1 MIDRGGCSFV
11 TKVRNAQ
18 YTGAVAVV
26 IADNKC
32 VCDRSDTCTPNKD
45 ESCELHEPLMADD
58 GSTEDITVPSIL
70 LFKEDADVIKDTL
83 NQNKI
88 VRMDISWPV
97 PEPNNTV
104 SYELWFT
111 PTDPITD
118 FLNNFDVAA
127 AAFGNRLSFTPHMY
141 IYDGR
146 DSDCVVNSTA
156 DESPCGNLCT
166 NAGRYCA
173 PDPDDNME
181 YGASGADVV
190 KESLRRECIW
200 NIYGSTDEG
209 HDGEGHPA
217 KDAHDHHGEKQDKK
231 DGEGNHHDD
240 KKDKSPKAKFQGQQW
255 WDYIQ
260 YFMANCDTTILFIS
274 EGCINNAYKA
284 ASIDAALVK
293 QCMNDSGGI
302 VNAATNSI
310 LDAQLTAKK
319 SRNVVVLPAVYVN
332 DEAIYGYLDFAVI
345 FKAVCAGFRD
355 KPEIC
360 SRCSNCADEYTCVAS
375 HGNCPGSGGS
385 MNAQSVGFL
394 IGYFFVVA
402 GLVSAAA
409 YLIYRRSQRHM
420 REQVKV
426 IMAEYMPV
434 GKGRKQPSTSLVDDD
449 DYELAFQV
457 T

>member
-32 VCDRSDTCTPNKD
+32 LCDRSDTCTPNKD
-45 ESCELHEPLMADD
+45 ESCELREPLMADD
-58 GSTEDITVPSIL
+58 GSTEDITIPSIL

-83 NQNKI
+83 VKNKV

-127 AAFGNRLSFTPHMY
+127 AAFGKRLSFTPHMY
-141 IYDGR
+141 IYDGM

-181 YGASGADVV
+181 YGSSGADVV

-200 NIYGSTDEG
+200 NI
-209 HDGEGHPA
+209 
-217 KDAHDHHGEKQDKK
+217 
-231 DGEGNHHDD
+231 
-240 KKDKSPKAKFQGQQW
+240 
-255 WDYIQ
+255 
-260 YFMANCDTTILFIS
+260 
-274 EGCINNAYKA
+274 
-284 ASIDAALVK
+284 
-293 QCMNDSGGI
+293 
-302 VNAATNSI
+302 
-310 LDAQLTAKK
+310 
-319 SRNVVVLPAVYVN
+319 
-332 DEAIYGYLDFAVI
+332 
-345 FKAVCAGFRD
+345 
-355 KPEIC
+355 
-360 SRCSNCADEYTCVAS
+360 
-375 HGNCPGSGGS
+375 
-385 MNAQSVGFL
+385 
-394 IGYFFVVA
+394 
-402 GLVSAAA
+402 
-409 YLIYRRSQRHM
+409 
-420 REQVKV
+420 
-426 IMAEYMPV
+426 
-434 GKGRKQPSTSLVDDD
+434 
-449 DYELAFQV
+449 
-457 T
+457 

>member
-18 YTGAVAVV
+18 YTGAVAVA

-32 VCDRSDTCTPNKD
+32 LCDRSATCTPNKD
-45 ESCELHEPLMADD
+45 ESCELREPLMADD
-58 GSTEDITVPSIL
+58 GSSEDITIPSIL
-70 LFKEDADVIKDTL
+70 LFKEDADLIKATL
-83 NQNKI
+83 IKNKV
-88 VRMDISWPV
+88 VRMDLSWPV

-111 PTDPITD
+111 PTDPISD

-127 AAFGNRLSFTPHMY
+127 AAFGKRVSFTPHMY
-141 IYDGR
+141 IYDGNEA
-146 DSDCVVNSTA
+146 DCVVNTTV

-200 NIYGSTDEG
+200 NIYGSQQKNHTAG
-209 HDGEGHPA
+209 
-217 KDAHDHHGEKQDKK
+217 DAHDHHGEKREHE
-231 DGEGNHHDD
+231 EGS
-240 KKDKSPKAKFQGQQW
+240 KSPRLFRGQEW

-260 YFMANCDTTILFIS
+260 YFMANCDTTVLFIS
-274 EGCINNAYKA
+274 EACIANAYKA
-284 ASIDAALVK
+284 ASINAGLVK

-302 VNAATNSI
+302 VNATINTV
-310 LDAQLTAKK
+310 LEAQLTAKK
-319 SRNVVVLPAVYVN
+319 ERNVVVLPVVYVN
-332 DEAIYGYLDFAVI
+332 DEPIRGYLDFSVI

-355 KPEIC
+355 TPDIC
-360 SRCSNCADEYTCVAS
+360 AKCSNCGDEYGCVAY
-375 HGNCPGSGGS
+375 HGHCPGGAVNGVSMGGFFGS
-385 MNAQSVGFL
+385 LISVAAFVSL
-394 IGYFFVVA
+394 I
-402 GLVSAAA
+402 A
-409 YLIYRRSQRHM
+409 YLLYRRSQRQV

-457 T
+457 S